1 VTTPRTTRHHQ
12 AAPGN
17 QPPPPPG
24 DGRPPGAACFTDSV
38 KDRLLPEGSIA
49 IHRCVYNGRVC
60 CERAA
65 RVLGS
70 DGSSVTTARWPGA
83 EMRNL
88 ACYFES
94 LRTGDKALRDELLQA
109 HVRGDWELT
118 DSAWER
124 TGVVEQ
130 VESGRWFSI
139 ARMHGADGAL
149 LRWYVNFERPPL
161 WGDDGW
167 ETHDLALDLVVAP
180 DLSCQWKDEDEYEHS
195 RRLGIITD
203 AEHKA
208 VRSARAQAVGLVE
221 ARSGPFAAGAGE
233 HWQPDSAWLPPALP

>member
-1 VTTPRTTRHHQ
+1 MPV
-12 AAPGN
+12 
-17 QPPPPPG
+17 
-24 DGRPPGAACFTDSV
+24 
-38 KDRLLPEGSIA
+38 EGSVA

-70 DGSSVTTARWPGA
+70 DAGSVTTARWPGA
-83 EMRNL
+83 GMRNL
-88 ACYFES
+88 ASYFES

-118 DSAWER
+118 DSVWQR

-130 VESGRWFSI
+130 VESDRWFSV

-149 LRWYVNFERPPL
+149 LCWYVNFERPPL
-161 WGDDGW
+161 WRGDGW
-167 ETHDLALDLVVAP
+167 ETHDLALDLLVAP
-180 DLSCQWKDEDEYEHS
+180 DLSYRWKDEDEYEHS
-195 RRLGIITD
+195 RTLGIITD

-208 VRSARAQAVGLVE
+208 VQSARTQAIGLVE
-221 ARSGPFAAGAGE
+221 AHAGPFAAGAGE
-233 HWQPDSAWLPPALP
+233 CWLPDPAWPLPTLP